1 MDIDV
6 IEFGK
11 YNEENND
18 LPERHGHKKGRK
30 RRGKKVLLKLAG
42 IIIIAVVILL
52 SPIFSIKNITVTDM
66 EAYTQSEICEI
77 GGISA
82 GENVFVTALT
92 AAKKLESNPYFKTV
106 SVKIGLPSSITVN
119 IEERKVRGYI
129 SYMGSYLYI
138 DEYGLVLDS
147 KNNFKTRLPVFTGLE
162 FSKFK
167 VGEKL
172 PVDNDKAFETVVEM
186 TQILTKYD
194 ALEDVDSVDVKDVNN
209 ILIVCGSVQVKIG
222 TTRELDQKIRI
233 MHEILKQLTEDDRGT
248 LDLTDLSKPLIF
260 KYLT

>member
-1 MDIDV
+1 MDTEVIDF
-6 IEFGK
+6 EQYREETEQDSLK
-11 YNEENND
+11 Y
-18 LPERHGHKKGRK
+18 ERKGRK
-30 RRGKKVLLKLAG
+30 RKGKKRVLKVFG
-42 IIIIAVVILL
+42 IILAVIIVLL
-52 SPIFSIKNITVTDM
+52 SPIFSIKSINIDDM
-66 EAYTQSEICEI
+66 EAYTQSEICEMA
-77 GGISA
+77 GISV
-82 GENVFVTALT
+82 GENIFITALT
-92 AAKKLESNPYFKTV
+92 APKKLENNPYFKNV

-162 FSKFK
+162 FNKFK

-172 PVDNDKAFETVVEM
+172 PVDNDKAFGTVVEL

-194 ALEDVDSVDVKDVNN
+194 ALEEVDSVDVKDISN
-209 ILIVCGSVQVKIG
+209 ILITCGSVKVKIG

-233 MHEILKQLTEDDRGT
+233 MHEILKELTEDDRGT
-248 LDLTDLSKPLIF
+248 LDLSDLSKPLIF